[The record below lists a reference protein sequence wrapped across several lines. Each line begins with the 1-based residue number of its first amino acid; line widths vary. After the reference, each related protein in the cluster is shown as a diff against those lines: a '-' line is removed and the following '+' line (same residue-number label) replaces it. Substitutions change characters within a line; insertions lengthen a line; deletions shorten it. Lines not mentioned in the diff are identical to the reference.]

1 MILENWLSQ
10 LTAMMGLGCISLVWL
25 GLGMMMVGSNPELII
40 EQALLVSRPGT
51 RRLSRA
57 LAAHQAAASRFVLH
71 PDSQFRFKTGFPQTL
86 HLARRTGSNW
96 SREIRP
102 EVIVGHMQPSMCHLN
117 VRRLQSQAMH
127 CFGIENPIC
136 LTFLSL
142 LLVAAD
148 VVGVNERTKGGCGQQ
163 CLVTGRYSLGLW
175 PPSFLLP
182 PTTHHTLNPITS

>member
-10 LTAMMGLGCISLVWL
+10 LTAMMGLGCISLVWF

-57 LAAHQAAASRFVLH
+57 PAAHQAAASRFVLH

-136 LTFLSL
+136 LTFF
-142 LLVAAD
+142 VTF
-148 VVGVNERTKGGCGQQ
+148 VG
-163 CLVTGRYSLGLW
+163 GR
-175 PPSFLLP
+175 
-182 PTTHHTLNPITS
+182 